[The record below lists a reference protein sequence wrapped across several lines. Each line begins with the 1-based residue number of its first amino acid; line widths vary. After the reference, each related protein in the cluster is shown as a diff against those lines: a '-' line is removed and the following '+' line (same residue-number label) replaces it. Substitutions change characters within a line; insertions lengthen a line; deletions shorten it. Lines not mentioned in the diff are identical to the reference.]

1 MIDGRGQ
8 AMVKK
13 GQETRAK
20 VKKYVESNPR
30 ALRQDAC
37 KALGISRLTLRKHLK
52 ALGLE

>member
-1 MIDGRGQ
+1 MIDGRGK

-13 GQETRAK
+13 GEETQAK
-20 VKKYVESNPR
+20 VKKYVDSHPQ
-30 ALRQDAC
+30 ALRQDIC